1 LGSMPLNLHLP
12 WHTVESAGL
21 QVMFLGEEEKNH
33 GRRGESKVGR
43 KRRKKKEREKEN
55 FIV

>member
-1 LGSMPLNLHLP
+1 MGSMPLNLHLP